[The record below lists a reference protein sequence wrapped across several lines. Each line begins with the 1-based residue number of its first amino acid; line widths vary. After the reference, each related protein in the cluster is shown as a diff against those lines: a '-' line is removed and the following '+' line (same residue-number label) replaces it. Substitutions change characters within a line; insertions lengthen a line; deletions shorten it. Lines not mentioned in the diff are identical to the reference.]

1 MKRTKK
7 FASLLLALVVALS
20 MSMTAFATGSGE
32 TPESSGSG
40 GGTTESEATETG
52 KITIDNAVVGQTYTI
67 YEILKLESYDKDKGA
82 YSYKATEAWSTFI
95 NSDGIKGTYVNVD
108 TSGYVTWKQ
117 GADAAAF
124 AKAALAYAKDT
135 SHSISATDTKTA
147 ASTTT
152 GQTVTTVVFGEGDKK
167 LELGYYLLDSSLGT
181 LCSLDTTNPEVTIK
195 EKNEQPTSD
204 KKVEEDS
211 DPGKIDKDR
220 NDADIGQLVNFQS
233 TITAKENVENFVFH
247 DEMSA
252 GLTFGDVQSITL
264 NGEAVNE
271 NSYQVI
277 RKASEPEG
285 ETTGQ
290 SEENTGG
297 SERNTCGC
305 TFEVIFTQNFCD
317 TLKKDDKI
325 VISYTATVNEN
336 AIIGG
341 DGNTNTCRLGY
352 GDPGHTSYT
361 ADSTT
366 KTYTWKVDAFKY
378 TEEGEGENKTE
389 VPLAGVKFTLSKSND
404 GSSPIALIKVS
415 EENTAANSQA
425 GAVYRVAKII
435 SGTAEIG
442 SVTDITTGATGKF
455 TIQGL
460 DSDTYYLTETEAP
473 AGYNKAVVQVV
484 IDKDG
489 NIKTKNAGESGDLQ
503 SVSEVKILNQT
514 GPELPSTGGMG
525 TRIFYVV
532 GGILVLGAVVLL
544 IAKRRMNA
552 EK

>member
-1 MKRTKK
+1 MKGTKK
-7 FASLLLALVVALS
+7 FASLLLGLVMVLS
-20 MSMTAFATGSGE
+20 MSMTAFATGGGE

-67 YEILKLESYDKDKGA
+67 YEILRLESYDKDKGA
-82 YSYKATEAWSTFI
+82 YSYKATTAWNTFI

-108 TSGYVTWKQ
+108 GQGYVTWKQ
-117 GADAAAF
+117 DADAAAF

-167 LELGYYLLDSSLGT
+167 LELGYYLLDSTMGT
-181 LCSLDTTNPEVTIK
+181 LCSLDTTNTDVTIK

-233 TITAKENVENFVFH
+233 TIIAKEGAENFVFH
-247 DEMSA
+247 DEMSK
-252 GLTFGDVQSITL
+252 GLTFVKVTEITKITPAIQT
-264 NGEAVNE
+264 EE
-271 NSYQVI
+271 NQ
-277 RKASEPEG
+277 ET
-285 ETTGQ
+285 ETTSTTKLTETTDYEVKTSGLG
-290 SEENTGG
+290 EGD
-297 SERNTCGC
+297 TCSFHVVFRQ
-305 TFEVIFTQNFCD
+305 TFCD
-317 TLKKDDKI
+317 TLKDGDKI

-336 AIIGG
+336 AVIGG

-361 ADSTT
+361 KESTT

-378 TEEGEGENKTE
+378 TEEGEGEPKTE
-389 VPLAGVKFTLSKSND
+389 VPLADVKFTLSKSDD
-404 GSSPIALIKVS
+404 GSFPINLIKITDGS
-415 EENTAANSQA
+415 AEDPKTAD
-425 GAVYRVAKII
+425 VYRVAKTGESGVTEII
-435 SGTAEIG
+435 TN
-442 SVTDITTGATGKF
+442 ATGKF

-514 GPELPSTGGMG
+514 GPELPSTGGIG

>member
-7 FASLLLALVVALS
+7 FASLLLALVMVLS

-82 YSYKATEAWSTFI
+82 YSYKATEAWQNFI
-95 NSDGIKGTYVNVD
+95 NSNDIKGEYVNVD
-108 TSGYVTWKQ
+108 GQGYVTWIKD
-117 GADAAAF
+117 ANAAAF
-124 AKAALAYAKDT
+124 AKAALAYAKT
-135 SHSISATDTKTA
+135 TKNEEGQLSIGNQG
-147 ASTTT
+147 STTAT
-152 GQTVTTVVFGEGDKK
+152 TTTVEFTN
-167 LELGYYLLDSSLGT
+167 LELGYYLLDSTMGT
-181 LCSLDTTNPEVTIK
+181 LCSLDTTNTDVTIK
-195 EKNEQPTSD
+195 EKNEEPTSD

-211 DPGKIDKDR
+211 DPGKIDKET

-233 TITAKENVENFVFH
+233 TIIAKEGAENFVFH
-247 DEMSA
+247 DTMSE
-252 GLTFGDVQSITL
+252 GLTFGEVTGIKKITPT
-264 NGEAVNE
+264 A
-271 NSYQVI
+271 Q
-277 RKASEPEG
+277 EG
-285 ETTGQ
+285 ENQETETTATTTDLTKG
-290 SEENTGG
+290 EDKDYEVKTDNLDEN
-297 SERNTCGC
+297 C
-305 TFEVIFTQNFCD
+305 TFHVVFNQTFCD
-317 TLKKDDKI
+317 TLKDGDKI
-325 VISYTATVNEN
+325 VISYTATVNEK
-336 AIIGG
+336 AVIGG
-341 DGNTNTCRLGY
+341 AGNTNKCRLGY
-352 GDPGHTSYT
+352 GDPNHTRFTEY
-361 ADSTT
+361 STT
-366 KTYTWKVDAFKY
+366 TTYTWKVDAFKY
-378 TEEGEGENKTE
+378 TEEGEGEPKTE
-389 VPLAGVKFTLSKSND
+389 VPLAGVKFTLSKNNN

-415 EENTAANSQA
+415 DEVTTDPKS
-425 GAVYRVAKII
+425 GAVYRVAKKSN
-435 SGTAEIG
+435 SGNEKG

-489 NIKTKNAGESGDLQ
+489 NIKTKNAGESGSLQ